1 MGKVNRFEDL
11 EVWQKGMQLA
21 EDIYFVTRDERFA
34 REYSIKDQIIRASIS
49 ISNNISEGFEYD
61 NRKDFIKFLRY
72 SKGSTGEVRNMLV
85 YLKRVGLISNE
96 VHEKLTNEAVILSKQ
111 LFSFINYL
119 KNNNNNTK

>member
-21 EDIYFVTRDERFA
+21 EDIYYITRDEKFA

-49 ISNNISEGFEYD
+49 ISNNISECFEYD

-96 VHEKLTNEAVILSKQ
+96 VHEKLTNNALVLSKQ

-119 KNNNNNTK
+119 KNNNNS

>member
-21 EDIYFVTRDERFA
+21 EDIFFVTRDEQFA
-34 REYSIKDQIIRASIS
+34 REYGIKDQIIRASIS

-85 YLKRVGLISNE
+85 FLKRVGLISNE
-96 VHEKLTNEAVILSKQ
+96 VHDKLTNDAVILSKQ
-111 LFSFINYL
+111 LFAFINYL
-119 KNNNNNTK
+119 KNNNN

>member
-21 EDIYFVTRDERFA
+21 EDIYFVTREEKFT
-34 REYSIKDQIIRASIS
+34 REFSIKDQIIRAAIS

-72 SKGSTGEVRNMLV
+72 SKGSTGEVRNMLNV
-85 YLKRVGLISNE
+85 LIRIEYINE
-96 VHEKLTNEAVILSKQ
+96 KTYSFLYEKLTSLSKQ
-111 LFSFINYL
+111 LYGFIHYL
-119 KNNNNNTK
+119 KNFNSNN

>member
-21 EDIYFVTRDERFA
+21 EDIFFITRNEQFA
-34 REYSIKDQIIRASIS
+34 REYGIKDQIIRASIS

-72 SKGSTGEVRNMLV
+72 SKGSTGEVRNMVV

-96 VHEKLTNEAVILSKQ
+96 VHDKLTNDAVILSKQ
-111 LFSFINYL
+111 LFAFINYL
-119 KNNNNNTK
+119 KNNNN

>member
-49 ISNNISEGFEYD
+49 ISNNIAEGFEYD

-85 YLKRVGLISNE
+85 YLKRVGLISIE
-96 VHEKLTNEAVILSKQ
+96 VHDKLTNDAVILSKK
-111 LFSFINYL
+111 LFAFINYL
-119 KNNNNNTK
+119 KNNNN

>member
-11 EVWQKGMQLA
+11 EIWQKGMQLA
-21 EDIYFVTRDERFA
+21 EDIFYVTRNEQFA

-85 YLKRVGLISNE
+85 FLKRVGLISKE
-96 VHEKLTNEAVILSKQ
+96 VHDKLTNDAVILSKQ
-111 LFSFINYL
+111 LFAFINYL
-119 KNNNNNTK
+119 KNNNN